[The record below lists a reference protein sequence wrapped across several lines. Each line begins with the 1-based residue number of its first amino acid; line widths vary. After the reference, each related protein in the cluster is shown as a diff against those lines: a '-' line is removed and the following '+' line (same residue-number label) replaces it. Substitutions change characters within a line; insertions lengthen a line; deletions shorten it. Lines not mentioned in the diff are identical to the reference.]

1 MITMDVYFDG
11 KKLSN
16 KQYIVNG
23 STLSINEE
31 MFDGL
36 TDKNG
41 NLIKPIKMHCKY
53 TYEKKL
59 NRQSRRKSMNKKL
72 NRFNKALMAMSNEE
86 KAIKVQE
93 ALDEFLKIDIDYN
106 LAKRK
111 LNEIREGMK

>member
-1 MITMDVYFDG
+1 MDVYFDG

-23 STLSINEE
+23 NTLSINEE

-36 TDKNG
+36 TDENG

-53 TYEKKL
+53 THEKRL

-72 NRFNKALMAMSNEE
+72 NRFNKALIAMSKEE
-86 KAIKVQE
+86 KERKTQE
-93 ALDEFLKIDIDYN
+93 AFDEFLKIEIDYN

-111 LNEIREGMK
+111 LREVRE

>member
-16 KQYIVNG
+16 KQYVVNG

-36 TDKNG
+36 IDENG

-72 NRFNKALMAMSNEE
+72 KRFNKALAAMPKEE
-86 KAIKVQE
+86 KERMAQE
-93 ALDEFLKIDIDYN
+93 AFDEFLKIDIDYN

-111 LNEIREGMK
+111 LKEAMEE